1 MGSIKELLFEMQEE
15 QRDEWIAENYPDA
28 EEGTPEWDAAAQEYS
43 WFQDWMD
50 EAAEQQCFEASLTSI
65 PDRLQDAKAELDELE
80 SLMQFNQPGIVE
92 RMAYVHCVSVL
103 DSFLMY
109 SARALLSHPPH
120 LHRFLQHASSF
131 VRKDEKRDLLNRK
144 WIEQEPEVDTPEQ
157 AYVWRA
163 QALVAKMTFQ
173 NHKTISRYFSTM
185 LTTPHEWPL
194 QEIEGLIKIRN
205 ALVHRNGVNESLEP
219 IYISQGSVQIAIS
232 TVRNFISVAAETLL
246 QEDALYR
253 MNDGIF

>member
-1 MGSIKELLFEMQEE
+1 MGSMKELLFEMQEE

-219 IYISQGSVQIAIS
+219 IYISQGVCK
-232 TVRNFISVAAETLL
+232 LL
-246 QEDALYR
+246 SAQYVILLAWRLKPFYR
-253 MNDGIF
+253 RMHYTG